1 MDAADFLSTRCID
14 LDAAM
19 RDVASR
25 PQEERLA
32 RLLRLAG
39 CRFHG
44 GHGDRLVSG
53 ASARL
58 AAVGGLPV
66 HALASAGLGPAEVAR
81 LARSTMGLAGAMS
94 YLSLPGGT
102 PDSAFGAV
110 AVGHGH
116 GSVAHVAS
124 VSVLVA
130 GVTCAVENEFNGQRD
145 LVHLARVTEART
157 RVQSR
162 PPVVV
167 PDPSLADAYAGA
179 LADADRR
186 REAAGEALGS
196 VAGTRSGLEMLNLL
210 YPAGKA
216 TAFLLTGSLRGLQKV
231 LAARHDPGREDEY
244 RAVLGLVREPLAGL
258 WPDLFP
264 QGA

>member
-1 MDAADFLSTRCID
+1 MDAAEFLSTRCVD

-25 PQEERLA
+25 PHEERLA

-39 CRFHG
+39 CRFHD
-44 GHGDRLVSG
+44 GHGDRLVAR

-66 HALASAGLGPAEVAR
+66 HALAAAGLGPGEIAC

-102 PDSAFGAV
+102 PESAFQAV

-124 VSVLVA
+124 VSLLVA

-145 LVHLARVTEART
+145 LVHLSRVTEART

-167 PDPSLADAYAGA
+167 PDPSLADAYAA
-179 LADADRR
+179 P
-186 REAAGEALGS
+186 AAYVS
-196 VAGTRSGLEMLNLL
+196 
-210 YPAGKA
+210 
-216 TAFLLTGSLRGLQKV
+216 
-231 LAARHDPGREDEY
+231 
-244 RAVLGLVREPLAGL
+244 
-258 WPDLFP
+258 
-264 QGA
+264 